1 MTYNKFIQLSNT
13 DLYEFRFYYGETK
26 VGILAEEEH
35 SPRKIYLVTP
45 DKINE
50 SNQPGKKPSDV
61 GQLVNIDC
69 IASWRIV
76 DRNQPH
82 RQPSS
87 FPLTNPPA
95 VRKLII
101 IGAGASYDCGIQ
113 NMKHRLPLANE
124 LFDDRYEQFLYFYQ
138 GAFQLCADL
147 VHTNDI
153 EAYFQQQWDRITGHF
168 DPNMLSK
175 IINVQFY
182 LHELFF
188 DISQQC
194 VNPKVSNYK
203 SLVNLVDNFTVR
215 TGEHVAIVNFNYDLL
230 LEDALH
236 KCLRYRFDTI
246 DDYVDYSN
254 RQVLLFKPHGSCN
267 FIRKLHPS
275 IAEILPPQYEMSSIR
290 TLAQFL
296 YIQNRDLDYLLGK
309 VNGEMELLHQNEII
323 RNTDTPELVTYLPQ
337 LLIPYKEKD
346 SFVMPEKHEI
356 WMDHFLSHIDEII
369 VIGWKGT
376 EMKFQDLLRRKLE
389 QKKVT
394 ITTITHGDNSVREQ
408 FKCSIPNTVY
418 KDAEV
423 DFSDFIR
430 KAISE
435 NQSIFQ

>member
-1 MTYNKFIQLSNT
+1 MTYNDFIQLSNS

-26 VGILAEEEH
+26 VGILAADH
-35 SPRKIYLVTP
+35 PSGRIYFVP
-45 DKINE
+45 PYKINE
-50 SNQPGKKPSDV
+50 LNQPGKKPSDV
-61 GQLVNIDC
+61 GQLVNIAC
-69 IASWRIV
+69 IVRWNIV

-82 RQPSS
+82 RQPSL
-87 FPLTNPPA
+87 FPLINAPV

-113 NMKHRLPLANE
+113 DKEHQPPLANE
-124 LFDDRYEQFLYFYQ
+124 LFHDRYAGSLLYYQ
-138 GAFQLCADL
+138 GAYQLCADL
-147 VHTNDI
+147 AHTQDI

-182 LHELFF
+182 LHDLFV
-188 DISQQC
+188 DISKQC
-194 VNPKVSNYK
+194 VNPRVSNYK
-203 SLVNLVDNFTVR
+203 SLVNLADDYAVR

-230 LEDALH
+230 LEDALNR
-236 KCLRYRFDTI
+236 CLKYRFDTI
-246 DDYVDYSN
+246 DDYVDYEN
-254 RQVLLFKPHGSCN
+254 RKVLLFKPHGSCN

-275 IAEILPPQYEMSSIR
+275 ISEILPRYYEMRSVS

-296 YIQNRDLDYLLGK
+296 YEQNKDLDYLLGK
-309 VNGEMELLHQNEII
+309 LNGEIELLGRDEII

-337 LLIPYKEKD
+337 LLIPYKAKD

-356 WMDHFLSHIDEII
+356 WMDHFLSQIDEIV

-376 EMKFQDLLRRKLE
+376 EAKFQDLLKRKLE
-389 QKKVT
+389 QRKVT
-394 ITTITHGDNSVREQ
+394 ISTITHGDHTVREQ
-408 FKCSIPNTVY
+408 FQRSVPNGVY
-418 KDAEV
+418 KDTEV
-423 DFSDFIR
+423 DFSDFIK